1 MVFLRMPQI
10 ISAVRLALASGLHG
24 TQQTIRFNK
33 IPFLLLVVHG
43 ISVHVYFMFRMSE
56 NAHSMYA
63 KCKTS
68 EKKNLWK
75 QVSNASVSSIWREV
89 SACISPL

>member
-68 EKKNLWK
+68 
-75 QVSNASVSSIWREV
+75 AS
-89 SACISPL
+89 